1 MKKQIKSLCLL
12 IMVLATA
19 NSSFSQDV
27 KIENGSQ
34 FKVTSLESIRT
45 IIDVQSDQSSFLTS
59 AGLLGKKFRVLNLDG
74 SLDIKSKFEIET
86 PKIDKK
92 KVKFIGAEKFGP
104 STFFFSR
111 YFDRKADS
119 YTLFASELDPNTGK
133 FLKNYEAAK
142 VNDDKFG
149 AFRNPF
155 STYTSI
161 DSSKMLILTT
171 YPTRRNENVRYGLKV
186 VNPDMSTVWSK
197 DIEFGEADKDF
208 RLTDVEIDRSGNIH
222 MIATLRM
229 SRAEKKEKDSKSRY
243 YTNVY
248 SYFHETGEL
257 KQYEIGFTDYIIR
270 SIDLDVNE
278 QDELI
283 GMGFYSDKKI
293 QLVDN
298 YKGFFFIKIDPKT
311 KEVVASNVSP
321 FSQELI
327 EELAGK
333 RKAKKGKFPP
343 YVVRKSIPLSNGGY
357 AVIAEH
363 YVYTYNTTTSSSGAQ
378 QTSETW
384 LYGNVVVMFMSPE
397 GKMETASVIK
407 KKQFCTAKNGGASI
421 LQQFGFGLYPGV
433 NELPYYGISVIESND
448 DIYILYN
455 ENPKNA
461 DRVKD
466 GKKPKSVRQRNSV
479 TMLNTFKSDGSTFGE
494 VLFKSKDNS
503 AGVKMPLM
511 PQSYVQYS
519 NNAAIIFG
527 KKGKKMRATR
537 ITIG

>member
-1 MKKQIKSLCLL
+1 MKKQITSLCLL
-12 IMVLATA
+12 IMVLATT
-19 NSSFSQDV
+19 NTSFSQDV

-34 FKVTSLESIRT
+34 FKVTSLEQIRT
-45 IIDVQSDQSSFLTS
+45 IIDVQDDQSSFLTS

-74 SLDIKSKFEIET
+74 NLDIKSKFDIET
-86 PKIDKK
+86 PKIDNK
-92 KVKFIGAEKFGP
+92 KVKYIGSEKFGP

-119 YTLFASELDPNTGK
+119 YTLFASQLDPNTGK
-133 FLKNYEAAK
+133 FVKNFEACK
-142 VNDDKFG
+142 VTDDKFG

-155 STYTSI
+155 STFTSI
-161 DSSKMLILTT
+161 DSTKMLILTT
-171 YPTRRNENVRYGLKV
+171 YPTKRNENVRYGLKV
-186 VNPDMSTVWSK
+186 VNPDMSTVWAK

-229 SRAEKKEKDSKSRY
+229 SREEKKEKDSKSRY

-257 KQYEIGFTDYIIR
+257 KQYEIGFTEYIIR
-270 SIDLDVNE
+270 SIDLDVND

-293 QLVDN
+293 QLIDN
-298 YKGFFFIKIDPKT
+298 YKGFFFIKIDPRT

-321 FSQELI
+321 FSEELI

-343 YVVRKSIPLSNGGY
+343 YVVRKSIPLDNGGY
-357 AVIAEH
+357 AVVAEH
-363 YVYTYNTTTSSSGAQ
+363 YVYTQNTTTSSSGQQ
-378 QTSETW
+378 QTTETW
-384 LYGNVVVMFMSPE
+384 LFGNVVVMYMSPD

-407 KKQFCTAKNGGASI
+407 KKQYCTAKNGGASL
-421 LQQFGFGLYPGV
+421 LQQLGFGLYPGV
-433 NELPYYGISVIESND
+433 NELPYYGISIIEND
-448 DIYILYN
+448 NNIYIMYN
-455 ENPKNA
+455 ENPKNEQ
-461 DRVKD
+461 RVKD
-466 GKKPKSVRQRNSV
+466 GKNPKSVRQRNSV
-479 TMLNTFKSDGSTFGE
+479 TMLNTFKPDGSTYGE
-494 VLFKSKDNS
+494 VLFKSKDAS
-503 AGVKMPLM
+503 EGVKMPLM
-511 PQSYVQYS
+511 PMSSVQYS
-519 NNAAIIFG
+519 DNSAIIFG
-527 KKGKKMRATR
+527 RKGKKMRATR

>member
-1 MKKQIKSLCLL
+1 MKKQITSLCLL
-12 IMVLATA
+12 IMVLATT

-34 FKVTSLESIRT
+34 FKVTSLEQIRT
-45 IIDVQSDQSSFLTS
+45 IIDVQDDQSSFLTS

-74 SLDIKSKFEIET
+74 NLDIKSKFDIET
-86 PKIDKK
+86 PKIDNK
-92 KVKFIGAEKFGP
+92 KVKYIGSEKFGP

-119 YTLFASELDPNTGK
+119 YTLFASQLDPNTGK
-133 FLKNYEAAK
+133 FVKNFEACK
-142 VNDDKFG
+142 VTDDKFG

-155 STYTSI
+155 STFTSI
-161 DSSKMLILTT
+161 DSTKMLILTT
-171 YPTRRNENVRYGLKV
+171 YPTKRNENVRYGLKV
-186 VNPDMSTVWSK
+186 VNPDMSTVWAK

-229 SRAEKKEKDSKSRY
+229 SREEKKEKDSKSRY

-257 KQYEIGFTDYIIR
+257 KQYEIGFTEYIIR
-270 SIDLDVNE
+270 SIDLDVND

-293 QLVDN
+293 QLIDN
-298 YKGFFFIKIDPKT
+298 YKGFFFIKIDPRT

-321 FSQELI
+321 FSEELI

-343 YVVRKSIPLSNGGY
+343 YVVRKSIPLDNGGY
-357 AVIAEH
+357 AVVAEH
-363 YVYTYNTTTSSSGAQ
+363 YVYTQNTTTSSSGQQ
-378 QTSETW
+378 QTTETW
-384 LYGNVVVMFMSPE
+384 LFGNVVVMYMSPD

-407 KKQFCTAKNGGASI
+407 KKQYCTAKNGGASL
-421 LQQFGFGLYPGV
+421 LQQLGFGLYPGV
-433 NELPYYGISVIESND
+433 NELPYYGISIIEND
-448 DIYILYN
+448 NNIYIMYN
-455 ENPKNA
+455 ENPKNEQ
-461 DRVKD
+461 RVKD
-466 GKKPKSVRQRNSV
+466 GKNPKSVRQRNSV
-479 TMLNTFKSDGSTFGE
+479 TMLNTFKPDGSTYGE
-494 VLFKSKDNS
+494 VLFKSKDAS
-503 AGVKMPLM
+503 EGVKMPLM
-511 PQSYVQYS
+511 PMSYVQYS
-519 NNAAIIFG
+519 DNSAIIFG
-527 KKGKKMRATR
+527 RKGKKMRATR

>member
-1 MKKQIKSLCLL
+1 MKKQIKSLCILM
-12 IMVLATA
+12 MVLLTS
-19 NSSFSQDV
+19 NLSFAQDI

-45 IIDVQSDQSSFLTS
+45 VIDVQSNQSSFLTS

-74 SLDIKSKFEIET
+74 SLDVKSKFDIET

-92 KVKFIGAEKFGP
+92 KVKFIGAEKFGS
-104 STFFFSR
+104 STYFFSR
-111 YFDRKADS
+111 YFDRKSDS
-119 YTLFASELDPNTGK
+119 YTMYASQLDPNTGK
-133 FLKNYEAAK
+133 FIKNYEAAK

-149 AFRNPF
+149 SFSNPF

-161 DSSKMLILTT
+161 DSTKMLILTT
-171 YPTRRNENVRYGLKV
+171 YPSKRKENVRYGLKV

-208 RLTDVEIDRSGNIH
+208 RLTDVEIDRNGNVH

-229 SRAEKKEKDSKSRY
+229 SRAEKKEKDSKSRF

-248 SYFHETGEL
+248 SYFYETEEL
-257 KQYEIGFTDYIIR
+257 KQYEIGFSDYIIR
-270 SIDLDVNE
+270 SIDLDVNDK
-278 QDELI
+278 DELI

-321 FSQELI
+321 FSPELI

-343 YVVRKSIPLSNGGY
+343 YVVRKSIPLDNGGY
-357 AVIAEH
+357 AVVAEH
-363 YVYTYNTTTSSSGAQ
+363 YVYTQNQTTSSSG
-378 QTSETW
+378 QTQTTESW

-407 KKQFCTAKNGGASI
+407 KKQFCTAKNGGASF
-421 LQQFGFGLYPGV
+421 LQQLGFGLYPGV
-433 NELPYYGISVIESND
+433 NELPYYGISVIEND
-448 DIYILYN
+448 NNIYILYN
-455 ENPKNA
+455 ENPKN
-461 DRVKD
+461 DQRVKD

-479 TMLNTFKSDGSTFGE
+479 TMLNTFKSDGSTYGE
-494 VLFKSKDNS
+494 ILFKSKDS
-503 AGVKMPLM
+503 KAGVKMPLM
-511 PQSYVQYS
+511 PTSYVQYS
-519 NNAAIIFG
+519 DNAAIIFG